1 MVTGSYKFSRW
12 HFRWRCLLKK
22 WALGSSP
29 NEKKKKTTPGGLA
42 PKPCPVDEPPVV
54 GRSLGWRLQPL
65 PGSWGMIFCCNQK
78 KYPSLK
84 VTQFFLRNDVKESIN
99 MSRNH
104 VVSKQRN
111 LQPKKRYFF
120 EKTFCCPFVPFDRF
134 LELGPFLGQAK
145 LLDLSSDQNPG

>member
-1 MVTGSYKFSRW
+1 M
-12 HFRWRCLLKK
+12 KK
-22 WALGSSP
+22 WALGSP
-29 NEKKKKTTPGGLA
+29 PGGLA
-42 PKPCPVDEPPVV
+42 PKPCPVDEPPVCWTEF
-54 GRSLGWRLQPL
+54 GEAFATTAWELGHDFLLQ
-65 PGSWGMIFCCNQK
+65 QK
-78 KYPSLK
+78 TYPSLK
-84 VTQFFLRNDVKESIN
+84 FTQFFLRNDVKESIN

-111 LQPKKRYFF
+111 LQPKKRYLF